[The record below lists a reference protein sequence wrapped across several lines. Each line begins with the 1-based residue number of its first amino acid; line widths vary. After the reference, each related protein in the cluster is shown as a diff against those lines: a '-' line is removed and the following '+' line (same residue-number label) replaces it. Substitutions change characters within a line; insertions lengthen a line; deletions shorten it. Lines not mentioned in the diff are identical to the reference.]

1 MSNSAWLPALPL
13 GLACAV
19 LLARETLRTPHVDP
33 RERFEAREFVPPALF
48 LAAARPATTRQEFR
62 VAPAAS
68 RAWLTGRDEL
78 GTRHESALL
87 PSGRMTVEPDDA
99 GLAID
104 LNFAA
109 SERRDLVEWPAVG
122 QVTLRAGSSVCG
134 TTSVPGTRLCT
145 LRGRWGVG
153 GHSHEGAFEVTWM
166 RLPGGKLRLQ
176 GVLSFD
182 EVPGTEGGFA
192 LPWRTVTPRADFA
205 FDLEFELGSETR

>member
-1 MSNSAWLPALPL
+1 MSGPAWLPALPL
-13 GLACAV
+13 GLACAA
-19 LLARETLRTPHVDP
+19 LLAREALRTPHVDP

-48 LAAARPATTRQEFR
+48 LAAARPATTRQELK
-62 VAPAAS
+62 VVSAAS

-78 GTRHESALL
+78 GKRHESTLV
-87 PSGRMTVEPDDA
+87 PSGIISVEPDDA

-104 LNFAA
+104 LNFEA

-122 QVTLRAGSSVCG
+122 HVTLRASSSVCG
-134 TTSVPGTRLCT
+134 TTAVPGTRLCT

-182 EVPGTEGGFA
+182 EVPGTDGGFA
-192 LPWRTVTPRADFA
+192 LPWMAVAPRADFA
-205 FDLEFELGSETR
+205 FDLEFELGSEGR